1 VIAYTREMTRVWAFA
16 LVLVITG
23 APLAPALC
31 GITCA
36 DHGKPAAA
44 ANGEHHACHESSS
57 TGATALPVPHSCGHD
72 SDGTIAPQEL
82 IRLLVAI
89 GIVDV
94 PVNVGEPSGLVVI
107 GVRSPRVGPSPP
119 PLLEATTPLRV

>member
-1 VIAYTREMTRVWAFA
+1 MGRRLWGFA
-16 LVLVITG
+16 LALVISG
-23 APLAPALC
+23 APLAPAIC
-31 GITCA
+31 GMTCA
-36 DHGKPAAA
+36 IHDMRSMASQS
-44 ANGEHHACHESSS
+44 EHHSCHESSPE
-57 TGATALPVPHSCGHD
+57 GAIAVPVPHPCGHD

-94 PVNVGEPSGLVVI
+94 PVGAGEPNGLVVI
-107 GVRSPRVGPSPP
+107 AVSVPRVGPSPP

>member
-1 VIAYTREMTRVWAFA
+1 MARRLWGFT

-23 APLAPALC
+23 APLAPVVC
-31 GITCA
+31 GVTCA
-36 DHGKPAAA
+36 SHDRPSTA

-57 TGATALPVPHSCGHD
+57 TGATAVPVPHSCGHD

-94 PVNVGEPSGLVVI
+94 PSSVSEPIGLVVI
-107 GVRSPRVGPSPP
+107 GARALGVAPGPP

>member
-1 VIAYTREMTRVWAFA
+1 MGRRLWGFA
-16 LVLVITG
+16 LALVISG
-23 APLAPALC
+23 APLAPAIC
-31 GITCA
+31 GMTCA
-36 DHGKPAAA
+36 SHDMTSMASP
-44 ANGEHHACHESSS
+44 GEHHSCHESSPD
-57 TGATALPVPHSCGHD
+57 GAIAVPVPHSCGHD

-94 PVNVGEPSGLVVI
+94 PVNAGEPNGLVVI
-107 GVRSPRVGPSPP
+107 GISGPRVAPSPP

>member
-1 VIAYTREMTRVWAFA
+1 MARRLWGLTLA
-16 LVLVITG
+16 LVITG
-23 APLAPALC
+23 APLAPVVC
-31 GITCA
+31 GLTCA
-36 DHGKPAAA
+36 SHDRPSTD

-57 TGATALPVPHSCGHD
+57 TGATAVPVPHSCGHD

-94 PVNVGEPSGLVVI
+94 PVNVGEPNSLVVI
-107 GVRSPRVGPSPP
+107 GVSAPRVEPSPP